1 MASSFKPPNLTF
13 AMKLLVV
20 DDSLVMRRI
29 IVSAAAIVGA
39 ECVEAG
45 DGAQA
50 LARLEAA
57 PDGFSLVCLDW
68 NMPVMGGLEFLKA
81 LRADPRWATL
91 PVLMITTEGSRDSIL
106 AALKAGATAYLTK
119 PFNQQDLQLKIMDCL
134 GLGF

>member
-1 MASSFKPPNLTF
+1 MAPSFKPPNPTA

-29 IVSAAAIVGA
+29 IGSAAAIVGA

-81 LRADPRWATL
+81 LRADPRWAAL

>member
-1 MASSFKPPNLTF
+1 
-13 AMKLLVV
+13 MKVLIV

-29 IVSAAAIVGA
+29 VGSAAAVLGA

-45 DGAQA
+45 NGAIALEKLQA
-50 LARLEAA
+50 D
-57 PDGFSLVCLDW
+57 PDGFSLICLDW
-68 NMPVMGGLEFLKA
+68 NMPVMPGLEFLQA
-81 LRADPRWATL
+81 LRAEARWQKL

-119 PFNQQDLQLKIMDCL
+119 PFNQQDLQAKMMDAM

>member
-1 MASSFKPPNLTF
+1 
-13 AMKLLVV
+13 MKLLVV

-81 LRADPRWATL
+81 LRADPRWAAL

>member
-1 MASSFKPPNLTF
+1 
-13 AMKLLVV
+13 MKLLVV

-29 IVSAAAIVGA
+29 IGSAAAVVGA

-45 DGAQA
+45 NGAQA

-57 PDGFSLVCLDW
+57 PADFSLVCLDW
-68 NMPVMGGLEFLKA
+68 NMPVMDGFAFLTA
-81 LRADPRWATL
+81 LRADPRWAAL

-119 PFNQQDLQLKIMDCL
+119 PFNQQDLQLKMMDCL